1 MKNIEIIIASGNK
14 DKLRE
19 YKELFKDLPIKVTSI
34 IEEGLDLD
42 VEETGS
48 TFEENSLIK
57 ANYIASKTDKIVIA
71 DDSGICVHALDN
83 FPGIFSARF
92 MKDHSYTEKNLKIN
106 EMLKEYEDKS
116 AHYTCAIVLVN
127 KKENIEKIFMG
138 QCEGKIVSPV
148 EGPHG
153 FGYDPIFIP
162 DGEKETFSVL
172 DDEIKNKISHR
183 GIASKKLIEYLHE
196 YMKEA

>member
-14 DKLRE
+14 NKLRE
-19 YKELFKDLPIKVTSI
+19 YKELFKNLPIKVTSI
-34 IEEGLDLD
+34 VEEGLELD

-71 DDSGICVHALDN
+71 DDSGLCVHALDN

-92 MKDHSYTEKNLKIN
+92 MKECSYSERNLKIN
-106 EMLKEYEDKS
+106 EMLNNYEDKS
-116 AHYTCAIVLVN
+116 AHFTCAIVLVN
-127 KKENIEKIFMG
+127 KKENIQKIFMG
-138 QCEGKIVSPV
+138 KCEGVIVSPV

-153 FGYDPIFIP
+153 FGYDPIFKP
-162 DGEKETFSVL
+162 NGEKETFSVL
-172 DDEIKNKISHR
+172 EDEIKNKISHR
-183 GIASKKLIEYLHE
+183 GIASKKLIQYLHQ
-196 YMKEA
+196 YIKNA